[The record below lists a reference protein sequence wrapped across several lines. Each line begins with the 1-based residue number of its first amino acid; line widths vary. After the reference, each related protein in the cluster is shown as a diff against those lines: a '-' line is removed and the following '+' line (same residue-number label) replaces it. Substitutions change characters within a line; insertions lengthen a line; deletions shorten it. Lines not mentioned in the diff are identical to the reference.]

1 MDVSAHYE
9 KSTLRERIVE
19 HVFVGEALRT
29 LWRYGVD
36 DVELLRSEFDAHGY
50 DLVLAR
56 GRVVRHIQF
65 KTGTSKKPGPI
76 SVSLALA
83 DKPSGC
89 VLWIRISR
97 DLEMKPFFWFGGRP
111 GDPLPSIK
119 GYEQPRRPMRN
130 KDGER
135 RPRKN
140 HRLVPSE
147 QFRRLETI
155 GEVLRVLFDDLPLG
169 DPVS

>member
-1 MDVSAHYE
+1 MDAAPHFE
-9 KSTLRERIVE
+9 NSTLRERIVE

-36 DVELLRSEFDAHGY
+36 DVELLRSEFDARGY
-50 DLVLAR
+50 DRVLAR

-89 VLWIRISR
+89 VLWIRVSR

-111 GDPLPSIK
+111 GDPLPTLI
-119 GYEQPRRPMRN
+119 
-130 KDGER
+130 
-135 RPRKN
+135 
-140 HRLVPSE
+140 
-147 QFRRLETI
+147 
-155 GEVLRVLFDDLPLG
+155 
-169 DPVS
+169 